1 MTHQAM
7 LAADPADVHRTA
19 MAISDEDAT
28 KLYAR
33 IRLDGEAWRELQ
45 KYRASLKVRNFRS
58 QVGVSW
64 MFDGME
70 YPQDTADRKGPLLPD
85 EEIWVPLIIAKYG
98 VRNSA
103 SWEYEVG
110 YNGEII
116 NKQDFTGPQIPMI
129 RILEIRN
136 PGDFGT
142 QVKALT
148 APKLAP
154 CSLCNEEF
162 QPHELAAHMIEA
174 HAAELAQAA
183 APKAPATSKAK
194 RRVEEWAARQAQ
206 SGGTQEPTEEPEAG

>member
-1 MTHQAM
+1 MTQQATLPADQGNIHQA
-7 LAADPADVHRTA
+7 A
-19 MAISDEDAT
+19 MRISDEDAT

-33 IRLDGEAWRELQ
+33 IRLDGKTFRELQ
-45 KYRASLKVRNFRS
+45 EYKATLKVRNSRS

-85 EEIWVPLIIAKYG
+85 EELWLPLIIAKYG

-103 SWEYEVG
+103 TWEYEVG

-148 APKLAP
+148 APKLAA

-206 SGGTQEPTEEPEAG
+206 SGGTQELPDEPEAG